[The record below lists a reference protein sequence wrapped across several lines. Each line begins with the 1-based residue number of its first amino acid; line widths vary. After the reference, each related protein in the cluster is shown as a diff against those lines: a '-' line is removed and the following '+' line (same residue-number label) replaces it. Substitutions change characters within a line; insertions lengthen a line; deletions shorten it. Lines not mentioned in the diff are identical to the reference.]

1 MTKEELRAKYRA
13 LRLAMD
19 IREVEKNSLD
29 ICRHLYQE
37 LDWQIMRQVCSYKP
51 QAGLKEVNIIPLI
64 DKVKHKYPDIQIS
77 FIGASPKAKIPNTKF
92 DLILVPA
99 LAYDEQNYRMG
110 RGGGWYDKFL
120 AIQPQALKI
129 GVCFAN
135 GFMGGGLPRESH
147 DIPLDKIITE
157 VQ

>member
-1 MTKEELRAKYRA
+1 MTKDELRAKYRA
-13 LRLAMD
+13 LRLEMD
-19 IREVEKNSLD
+19 SRDVEKNSQA
-29 ICRHLYQE
+29 ICRRLFKE
-37 LDWQIMRQVCSYKP
+37 LDWQIIGRVCSYRPK
-51 QAGLKEVNIIPLI
+51 AELKEVNIIPLI
-64 DKVKHKYPDIQIS
+64 DKVKRKYPDIQIS

-99 LAYDEQNYRMG
+99 LAYDEQNYRLG

-120 AIQPQALKI
+120 AIQPQALKL
-129 GVCFAN
+129 GVCFEN
-135 GFMGGGLPRESH
+135 GFMRGGLPREPH